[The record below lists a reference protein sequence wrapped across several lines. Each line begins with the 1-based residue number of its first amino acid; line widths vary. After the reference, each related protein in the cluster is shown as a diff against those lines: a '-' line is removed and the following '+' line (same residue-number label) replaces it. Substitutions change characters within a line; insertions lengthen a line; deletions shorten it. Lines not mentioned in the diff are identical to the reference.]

1 MPITVLCIVCPQAR
15 LSDPSLNV
23 LLELRERLDTVSE
36 ASCDLLL
43 DRGAR
48 DAAII
53 KSRINLA
60 SVREQ

>member
-1 MPITVLCIVCPQAR
+1 VCPQAR
-15 LSDPSLNV
+15 LSDPSLNT

-60 SVREQ
+60 SVRGQ